1 MGFMSDLAT
10 LARVGGQSYD
20 NLDVKGRMAAAKAQM
35 DAFNHASAPIDP
47 QAEARR
53 VPARA
58 TVTSCAPTGVVVNFN
73 PVVALE
79 LMVFIGGVALP
90 VHTSSVVAQVHL
102 PRVQPGSELAVSVD
116 PADPSSLRI
125 DWSR

>member
-1 MGFMSDLAT
+1 MGFLSDLAT
-10 LARVGGQSYD
+10 LARVGGESYD
-20 NLDVKGRMAAAKAQM
+20 RLDVKGSMAAAQAQL
-35 DAFNHASAPIDP
+35 DALNQASAPVDP
-47 QAEARR
+47 QSEARR

-58 TVTSCAPTGVVVNFN
+58 TVTSCAPTGMVVNFN

-79 LMVFIGGVALP
+79 LMVVVGGVPLP
-90 VHTSSVVAQVHL
+90 VSTRSVVAQVHL
-102 PRVQPGSELAVSVD
+102 PRVQPGASLAVSLD